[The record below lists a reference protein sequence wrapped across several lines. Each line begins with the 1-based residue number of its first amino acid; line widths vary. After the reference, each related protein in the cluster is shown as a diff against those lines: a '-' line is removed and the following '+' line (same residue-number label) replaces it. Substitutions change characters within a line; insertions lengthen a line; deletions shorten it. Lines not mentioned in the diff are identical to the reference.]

1 MSRMRKAGFT
11 LIELLVVIAI
21 IALLAAL
28 LLPAITKAREA
39 ARAAQCQANLKNIGV
54 GMFKYST
61 RNPGGAYC
69 SGASDFRRDGCM
81 DTYGWVADLVN
92 IGDANLNE
100 SLDPSNPL
108 KGSEKLNDLLGA
120 DTTDAKDSP
129 PAGRL
134 TAGICGKDGT
144 VGATGKGGWNGI
156 SGGSTAYFAGTENG
170 SEPRAELVS
179 RYFLTGGYNTNY
191 AAGWHLVRGMIRTTK
206 SDKGVTDLFGA
217 DAAGDSAQGYKGLGT
232 TTGPLTAQVMDRSRV
247 SSSNVGFIG
256 CAGAGDID
264 EAVLT
269 LSLGHGNTGRQVFG
283 TQGAVSEVVEYIPA
297 GSLLTE
303 AFNDGPAYVA
313 AATKAGNDGTVK
325 GSAVK
330 LMKGPVSL
338 KFQLACERNEP
349 TTSACAAPSGDGGA
363 KDGTNASGANGI
375 YLQDTRDWFAV
386 HQGSVNVLMA
396 DGHIAIFNDINAD
409 GYLNP
414 GFQVDSSSHPELT
427 GYTDD
432 ILEMPRDQFFGG
444 VVLNDMYFK
453 GAFED

>member
-1 MSRMRKAGFT
+1 MSRMRKTGFT

-54 GMFKYST
+54 GIFKYST
-61 RNPGGAYC
+61 RSPGGAYC

-81 DTYGWVADLVN
+81 DTYGWVADIVN
-92 IGDANLNE
+92 SGDGNMNE

-120 DTTDAKDSP
+120 DTADAKDSP

-144 VGATGKGGWNGI
+144 AGWNGI
-156 SGGSTAYFAGTENG
+156 SGGTEVFFAGTPNN
-170 SEPRAELVS
+170 SEARAELVS
-179 RYFLTGGYNTNY
+179 RYFMTNGYNTNY
-191 AAGWHLVRGMIRTTK
+191 AAGWHLVRGMVRTQK
-206 SDKGVTDLFGA
+206 VAKGSTDLLG
-217 DAAGDSAQGYKGLGT
+217 GDVTNQGYKGLGT
-232 TTGPLTAQVMDRSRV
+232 TTGPLTAQIMDASRV

-264 EAVLT
+264 EAILT
-269 LSLGHGNTGRQVFG
+269 LNLGHGNVGRQLFG
-283 TQGAVSEVVEYIPA
+283 TQGTVNEVVEYIPA

-330 LMKGPVSL
+330 LMKGAVSL
-338 KFQLACERNEP
+338 SAQINCERDEP
-349 TTSACAAPSGDGGA
+349 TTAACPAPTGTATSG
-363 KDGTNASGANGI
+363 NGV

-396 DGHIAIFNDINAD
+396 DGHIAIFNDLNAD

-414 GFQVDSSSHPELT
+414 GFQVAPDSHPELT

-444 VVLNDMYFK
+444 VILNDQYFK
-453 GAFED
+453 GSFED

>member
-92 IGDANLNE
+92 IGDFNGNE

-108 KGSEKLNDLLGA
+108 KGSEKLNDLLGK
-120 DTTDAKDSP
+120 DTTDAKDNP
-129 PAGRL
+129 PAGRT
-134 TAGICGKDGT
+134 TAGLCGVDD
-144 VGATGKGGWNGI
+144 ATGWNGI
-156 SGGSTAYFAGTENG
+156 GGTGGTTFFAGTANS
-170 SEPRAELVS
+170 SEERAELVS
-179 RYFLTGGYNTNY
+179 RYFMSQGYNTNY
-191 AAGWHLVRGMIRTTK
+191 AAGWHLVRGMIRTIK
-206 SDKGVTDLFGA
+206 EDDVPGGGSSLGAFAIYGGDLTN
-217 DAAGDSAQGYKGLGT
+217 QGYKGLGT
-232 TTGPLTAQVMDRSRV
+232 TVGPLTAEIMDRSRV

-264 EAVLT
+264 EAILA
-269 LSLGHGNTGRQVFG
+269 LNLGHGNAGRVRWG
-283 TQGAVSEVVEYIPA
+283 TQGNVSEVVEYIAA
-297 GSLLTE
+297 GALLTE

-313 AATKAGNDGTVK
+313 TATRPGPDGTTR

-330 LMKGPVSL
+330 LMKGTVSL
-338 KFQLACERNEP
+338 AEQIECERSQP
-349 TTSACAAPSGDGGA
+349 TTAACATPLGDAGQR
-363 KDGTNASGANGI
+363 DGTNGSGNGI
-375 YLQDTRDWFAV
+375 YIQDTRDWFAV
-386 HQGSVNVLMA
+386 HQGSVNVLMG
-396 DGHIAIFNDINAD
+396 DGHVAIFNDVNAD

-414 GFQVDSSSHPELT
+414 GFDVARDSHPELV
-427 GYTDD
+427 GYTDEL
-432 ILEMPRDQFFGG
+432 LEMPRDQFFAGLI
-444 VVLNDMYFK
+444 VNDMFFK